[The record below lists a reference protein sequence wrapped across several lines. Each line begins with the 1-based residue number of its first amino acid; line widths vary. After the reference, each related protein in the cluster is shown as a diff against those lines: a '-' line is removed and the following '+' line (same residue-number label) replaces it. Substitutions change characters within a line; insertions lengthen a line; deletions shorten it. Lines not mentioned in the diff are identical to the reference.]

1 MLGHHAVRA
10 IGRKASF
17 WWKFGSDIPPK
28 SVASADGLQPPRW
41 MQGSERI
48 WQSKS
53 ETESFLTRNSRPK
66 KSGLI
71 QSFQT
76 TRTNIS
82 SRSISGS
89 WFRGYI
95 WWSWDMIRPY
105 PDMMQI
111 DDQTHTR
118 IFMLLYLV
126 ANIHCPCAGSSAIS
140 DSRWWSW
147 GGRVRGID
155 RQVVFLPWCK
165 LLFLIIFELVKV
177 QGKEKER
184 N

>member
-1 MLGHHAVRA
+1 
-10 IGRKASF
+10 
-17 WWKFGSDIPPK
+17 
-28 SVASADGLQPPRW
+28 
-41 MQGSERI
+41 
-48 WQSKS
+48 
-53 ETESFLTRNSRPK
+53 LTRNSRPK

-76 TRTNIS
+76 TRTKIR

-95 WWSWDMIRPY
+95 WWSWDMVRPY

-126 ANIHCPCAGSSAIS
+126 ANIHCPCAGASAIS

-147 GGRVRGID
+147 GGRARGID